1 MTKCIGAGGVM
12 LQLRY
17 NGVMLKSGDVAQ
29 VTNQCMPDL
38 VYCANLTTINYLLLG
53 IQSLG

>member
-1 MTKCIGAGGVM
+1 M

-29 VTNQCMPDL
+29 VTNQYMPDL